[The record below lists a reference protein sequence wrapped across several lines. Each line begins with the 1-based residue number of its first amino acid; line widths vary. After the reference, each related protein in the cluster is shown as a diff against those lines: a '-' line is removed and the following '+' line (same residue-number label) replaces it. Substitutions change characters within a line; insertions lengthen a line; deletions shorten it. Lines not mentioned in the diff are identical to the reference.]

1 MVGTSGTQQSLPEY
15 MLALARDGDP
25 EVQILSA
32 ECLTNLHREGVCHP
46 KINPAAHLMFTILRI
61 VKDEATAG
69 RCPARGF
76 RIIARLVE
84 EDEHL
89 QQIAATHGVSASPSA
104 PFSICSPNPY
114 FLSPLHA

>member
-1 MVGTSGTQQSLPEY
+1 
-15 MLALARDGDP
+15 
-25 EVQILSA
+25 
-32 ECLTNLHREGVCHP
+32 
-46 KINPAAHLMFTILRI
+46 MFTILRI